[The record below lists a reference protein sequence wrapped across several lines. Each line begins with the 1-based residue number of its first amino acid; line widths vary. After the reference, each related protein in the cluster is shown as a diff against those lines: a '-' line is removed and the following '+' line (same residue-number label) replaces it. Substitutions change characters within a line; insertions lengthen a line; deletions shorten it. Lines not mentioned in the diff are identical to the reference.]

1 MSLNFLLPILL
12 ALTALTRVRAAIDTT
27 ANPTKCYADNCARAV
42 SGTRSGSDHLKT
54 ASADCST
61 ALVITDFPLGAT
73 VTSWMTWVEETDTVT
88 VTGVPKAGSD
98 RRQIEFVPIPP
109 YASPCVDYFAY
120 SSACSCLGVTAAVVT
135 DSAVVSSDL
144 RSLLVCIW
152 CFCLEMLMG
161 AVDY

>member
-1 MSLNFLLPILL
+1 M
-12 ALTALTRVRAAIDTT
+12 
-27 ANPTKCYADNCARAV
+27 
-42 SGTRSGSDHLKT
+42 
-54 ASADCST
+54 
-61 ALVITDFPLGAT
+61 
-73 VTSWMTWVEETDTVT
+73 T